1 MFVDYTRVKI
11 KSGNGGRGAKSFRR
25 EKFVPDGGPDGG
37 DGGNGGD
44 VYFTVDPNKN
54 TLIDFTHNKIFE
66 AESGFPGGSS
76 NKTGKSGEDLIIG
89 VPRGTVVLDAKNGK
103 VIADISEEGQERL
116 VLVGGK
122 GGQGNARFK
131 TPTRQAP
138 NFSID
143 GEPGQSKDIILELK
157 SLADVGLL
165 GFPNVGKST
174 FLSQST
180 KATPKIANYHFTTLE
195 PNLGVAETSYG
206 KSFLI
211 ADIPGII
218 EGAADG
224 IGLGLQ
230 FLRHVER
237 TRLLLHFVDAS
248 GVEGRDPV
256 EDFNILNKE
265 LVKHSEKLGKK
276 KQILVANKTDLVTDF
291 IEDNI
296 NKLKRLAK
304 DKDMAFFEISAAT
317 GEGVEELINFTEKEL
332 EGIEREPLYEEEEMV
347 VYTLEDDKDSF
358 EVIVLEDGNFQVI
371 GKAAENLMRRIN
383 VEDNESMAYFL
394 RMLHRLGI
402 EKALIDEGIEEGDI
416 VEISGWEFEWIE

>member
-1 MFVDYTRVKI
+1 ML
-11 KSGNGGRGAKSFRR
+11 FR
-25 EKFVPDGGPDGG
+25 
-37 DGGNGGD
+37 
-44 VYFTVDPNKN
+44 
-54 TLIDFTHNKIFE
+54 
-66 AESGFPGGSS
+66 S
-76 NKTGKSGEDLIIG
+76 
-89 VPRGTVVLDAKNGK
+89 
-103 VIADISEEGQERL
+103 
-116 VLVGGK
+116 
-122 GGQGNARFK
+122 
-131 TPTRQAP
+131 
-138 NFSID
+138 
-143 GEPGQSKDIILELK
+143 
-157 SLADVGLL
+157 
-165 GFPNVGKST
+165 
-174 FLSQST
+174 
-180 KATPKIANYHFTTLE
+180 
-195 PNLGVAETSYG
+195 
-206 KSFLI
+206 
-211 ADIPGII
+211 
-218 EGAADG
+218 
-224 IGLGLQ
+224 
-230 FLRHVER
+230 
-237 TRLLLHFVDAS
+237 
-248 GVEGRDPV
+248 
-256 EDFNILNKE
+256 NKE